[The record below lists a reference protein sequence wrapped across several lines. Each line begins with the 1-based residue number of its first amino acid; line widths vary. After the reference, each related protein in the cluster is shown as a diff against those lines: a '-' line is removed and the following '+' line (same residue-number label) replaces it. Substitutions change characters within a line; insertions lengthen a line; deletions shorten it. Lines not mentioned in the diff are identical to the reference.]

1 MKKAVGNK
9 SGNIRSKRQWK
20 AKQSITEHVTDF
32 YSKMSKLWLC
42 LNRVPEQSEGGLDE
56 TS

>member
-9 SGNIRSKRQWK
+9 SGNIRRDSRRQN
-20 AKQSITEHVTDF
+20 SITEHVTDF